1 MKLILIV
8 ITLFF
13 FIDSKGQ
20 APKVENKI
28 NSVKT
33 LNIYGNSKVII
44 GKLIINQTINKSLFL
59 KSLTQVK
66 DTNGIYNTTIIFDSP
81 ENPVVFGVKLKLE
94 FDSPYLSMSEYN
106 ATTQGSMITTAD
118 DKKSWSLEATQLNI
132 MQTFGGYTIVIQSLK
147 PIKTTIYGIAGK
159 IK

>member
-8 ITLFF
+8 FTFFF
-13 FIDSKGQ
+13 FIDSRGQ
-20 APKVENKI
+20 AAKVENRI

-44 GKLIINQTINKSLFL
+44 GKVVINQNINKSLFL
-59 KSLTQVK
+59 KSLTQIK
-66 DTNGIYNTTIIFDSP
+66 DTSGIYNTTIVFDSP

-94 FDSPYLSMSEYN
+94 FDSPFLSISEYN
-106 ATTQGSMITTAD
+106 ATSQGTMTTTAD
-118 DKKSWSLEATQLNI
+118 DRKSWSLEATQLNI
-132 MQTFGGYTIVIQSLK
+132 GQTFGGYTIVIQSLK

-159 IK
+159 LK